1 MSSAQISSPR
11 PFQVDPFETSRSSLI
26 LVWHNGEVVLLSPL
40 LQKLHAPQSLSLF
53 LSVLQYFAVLV
64 TSSTIPMLQN
74 PAIAFLTF

>member
-1 MSSAQISSPR
+1 M
-11 PFQVDPFETSRSSLI
+11 
-26 LVWHNGEVVLLSPL
+26 VLLSPL